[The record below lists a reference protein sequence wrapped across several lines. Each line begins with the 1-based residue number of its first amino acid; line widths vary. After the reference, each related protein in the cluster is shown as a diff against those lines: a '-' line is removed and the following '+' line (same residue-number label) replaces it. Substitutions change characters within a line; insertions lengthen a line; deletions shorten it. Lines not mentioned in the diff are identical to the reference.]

1 MLKVDFVLRQKYRSP
16 VYCCR
21 YYEVYKGGGSLRFS
35 INLNSSKFLW
45 RIHPLI
51 SWKLIIASII
61 LLEIE
66 KRLKIAGKGQVCFIF
81 LYLSSPPPPRKTC
94 QNLPS
99 PPLTS
104 TFDRSV
110 AFNQQFCITTTT
122 MRICVC
128 MEMTGRRFALP
139 VIDLNHIQFS
149 FGFVVRNTFF
159 VILLT
164 QIFIDERESQ
174 RGWNT
179 QNM

>member
-1 MLKVDFVLRQKYRSP
+1 
-16 VYCCR
+16 
-21 YYEVYKGGGSLRFS
+21 
-35 INLNSSKFLW
+35 
-45 RIHPLI
+45 
-51 SWKLIIASII
+51 
-61 LLEIE
+61 
-66 KRLKIAGKGQVCFIF
+66 
-81 LYLSSPPPPRKTC
+81 
-94 QNLPS
+94 
-99 PPLTS
+99 
-104 TFDRSV
+104 
-110 AFNQQFCITTTT
+110 
-122 MRICVC
+122 